1 MVFCGKPSKGCGECR
16 SRKIRCDQGLP
27 SCSQCAKG
35 NRPCPGYRD
44 ELSLMFRDESQQVV
58 RKAKT
63 GSSGRRSTKR
73 AGGASAAGDRPAAA
87 NARKAAG
94 SAASKSTST
103 STTGPSSGSK
113 GKAAATSKKSPAA
126 SESHSSSSPGF
137 SVSSS
142 FGKGEGS
149 SVTESP
155 SIHTTSDFS
164 DFNDI
169 EEVLIN
175 GEQLQL
181 QQLACTHW
189 KVQPSWQLT
198 TDEAVN
204 YFLRHNVWPGAIFM
218 MNFEL
223 KSPGNPTATPSEQAQ
238 MAALVSVGTA
248 MLSRVRRSESL
259 KLQAEQEY
267 GHALKLLTRAFS
279 IEKESRENS
288 TLSAVLLLAIFEVIT
303 SRSIKSIEKWT
314 SHIYGAAALLELR
327 GPEHLQSEEGLKLFV
342 QLRFQII
349 ISCLQR
355 GMPVPKSL
363 LECTKIAM
371 YLRPQVD
378 AYCDRLICITGK
390 LANLRAGII
399 HTKTLTDA
407 NEILSAAYS
416 LEAEL
421 LAWVA
426 AGPPEFVYTTY
437 ECSSLEQWVRMF
449 GNKPFPYNHQ
459 YHVYRDLWICHT
471 WNQYRASRMIVCEI
485 ILSCLR
491 RLSAASP
498 TMAMTKELQ
507 NHCAQIRNVTREL
520 AGDICASAAYHLGV
534 EDSPASASSFTVPTN
549 YCYVGGM
556 LLLWPLTL
564 AGGIEAKGHPLRMWT
579 RECLRLIGHGIG
591 IDQALALID
600 VLDEEAG
607 VFEGMEE
614 TESGVK
620 FRADDA
626 SAQNKVLVVTWNV

>member
-16 SRKIRCDQGLP
+16 SRKIRCDQGRP
-27 SCSQCAKG
+27 TCSQCAKG
-35 NRPCPGYRD
+35 NRACPGYRD

-63 GSSGRRSTKR
+63 GSSGRRPKK
-73 AGGASAAGDRPAAA
+73 AGDRAAA
-87 NARKAAG
+87 AAAAKK
-94 SAASKSTST
+94 SAASAS
-103 STTGPSSGSK
+103 
-113 GKAAATSKKSPAA
+113 APAA
-126 SESHSSSSPGF
+126 PAAFTSGESPPVSESHSSSPDF
-137 SVSSS
+137 SVSSVW
-142 FGKGEGS
+142 KGEGS

-155 SIHTTSDFS
+155 SVLTGSDFS

-181 QQLACTHW
+181 QQLAYTHW

-218 MNFEL
+218 MHFEL
-223 KSPGNPTATPSEQAQ
+223 KSPGNPSATPSEQAQ

-259 KLQAEQEY
+259 KLAAEQEY
-267 GHALKLLTRAFS
+267 GHALNLLTRAFS
-279 IEKESRENS
+279 IEKESRENQ

-371 YLRPQVD
+371 YLRPQID

-399 HTKTLTDA
+399 HTKTLKDA
-407 NEILSAAYS
+407 NEILSAAYNI
-416 LEAEL
+416 EAEL

-426 AGPPEFVYTTY
+426 AGPPEFEYTTY
-437 ECSSLEQWVRMF
+437 ECSSVEQWVRMF
-449 GNKPFPYNHQ
+449 GNKPFPYNNQ

-471 WNQYRASRMIVCEI
+471 WNQYRASRMVVCEI

-491 RLSAASP
+491 RLSAGSP
-498 TMAMTKELQ
+498 TMAMSKELQ
-507 NHCAQIRNVTREL
+507 NHCARIRNVTREL

-534 EDSPASASSFTVPTN
+534 ESSPATASLFTVPTN

-564 AGGIEAKGHPLRMWT
+564 AGGVEPRDHPLRMWT

-600 VLDEEAG
+600 VLDSEAG

-614 TESGVK
+614 TDSGVM

-626 SAQNKVLVVTWNV
+626 SARNKVLVVTWNV